1 MAYKNMKKNK
11 KHVAE
16 FKKDMNGWRRSSR
29 MKKNALNKNKDK
41 DKDVEPLTLENLE
54 KEMKIRGLV

>member
-29 MKKNALNKNKDK
+29 MKKNGLNKN
-41 DKDVEPLTLENLE
+41 KDVEPLTLENLE

>member
-1 MAYKNMKKNK
+1 MKKNK

-16 FKKDMNGWRRSSR
+16 LKKDMNGWRRSSR

>member
-1 MAYKNMKKNK
+1 MQDMAYKNMKKNK

-29 MKKNALNKNKDK
+29 MKKNGLNKN
-41 DKDVEPLTLENLE
+41 KDVEPLTLENLE